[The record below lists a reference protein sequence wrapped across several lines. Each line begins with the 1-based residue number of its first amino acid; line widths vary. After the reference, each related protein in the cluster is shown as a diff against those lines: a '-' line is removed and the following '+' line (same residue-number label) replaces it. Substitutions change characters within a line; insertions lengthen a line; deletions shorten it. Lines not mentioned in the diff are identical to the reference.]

1 MIVDVI
7 VIVTVISGSNSCSRR
22 YRNDDKPANNTI
34 LNMTTM
40 ATMKSLITYRQHFK
54 HMIKI

>member
-7 VIVTVISGSNSCSRR
+7 VIVTVIYGSNSCSWR
-22 YRNDDKPANNTI
+22 YRNDDKPANNTM

-40 ATMKSLITYRQHFK
+40 ATMKTLITYLQHFK
-54 HMIKI
+54 YMTKI